1 MKKYFFALV
10 MFFSFGMFANMASA
24 APSCTAG
31 TCNDAGILQQQ
42 QQQQGTNIDTNNS
55 NYATNSPTA
64 VMSAVNNVYTGQM
77 NYSMDGVSCPSTQL
91 YVGAGAGHTQFNPSG
106 ANSQNY
112 QVNGGIA
119 IPLDSDT
126 CNQVM
131 EFKKTMF
138 ERMDTEA
145 TMRMCFALKNDGLQD
160 LAFDPDFN
168 RDFPGTVR
176 CQSIFNWMKRSPE
189 AFSNPP
195 QAMLEARVK
204 NIESTLGKQF
214 KK

>member
-1 MKKYFFALV
+1 
-10 MFFSFGMFANMASA
+10 
-24 APSCTAG
+24 
-31 TCNDAGILQQQ
+31 
-42 QQQQGTNIDTNNS
+42 
-55 NYATNSPTA
+55 
-64 VMSAVNNVYTGQM
+64 
-77 NYSMDGVSCPSTQL
+77 
-91 YVGAGAGHTQFNPSG
+91 
-106 ANSQNY
+106 
-112 QVNGGIA
+112 
-119 IPLDSDT
+119 
-126 CNQVM
+126 
-131 EFKKTMF
+131 
-138 ERMDTEA
+138 MDTEA